1 MRLATLLCLTV
12 LAGLVAPAFAQTPG
26 TCAPGTAEADLDIS
40 DVFARVFNGGNL
52 FFGNTTVAG
61 DGYLVPKFSGN
72 SPIFAAGI
80 WIGGTVGG
88 DLRVAGSTYS
98 RFEFWPG
105 PLEPGAMLPDPDDCS
120 LYDRI
125 WVVSIFDLD
134 LYETEGVATTDLAEW
149 PVDLGAPVIDGD
161 GVAGNYNLE
170 GGDRPEVLG
179 HQTAFWVM
187 NDVGNTHDRNLTLPI
202 GLEVRVTAFASAE
215 SLLQR
220 HTFYRYEVINRN
232 TQPFEAARFGLF
244 VDPDLGDAADD
255 YVGSDSTRQMAFVY
269 NGSETDSQY
278 GTPPAAGYDFLNG
291 AGVSMYFVSA
301 PGIPTTDPAT
311 AEDIYSYLNGTWLD
325 GTPLTEG
332 GDGYMEDGPILTWT
346 YPGDPVTD
354 SFWSEVNT
362 DGDGEDN
369 PQGDRRHIIATDAF
383 TLAPGESR
391 SFDIAILFAQGED
404 RFDSITE
411 LRAASDA
418 VQARHDAGELFA
430 PSTLPLPPAGALP
443 TPTLLSPADGSVFVD
458 QTVTLDW
465 TPVTGAEGYRVE
477 VSTDP
482 TFAERRTFSVAEPPF
497 VFAGPTTNEVLD
509 YSWRVLALADGLER
523 SFYSDPR
530 TFTLYRYGFDNF
542 GDGIGVVE
550 ISHPDAEV
558 CPDEG
563 DPGCAEYGGNAVWLS
578 PNSTDDYVL
587 TNEDN
592 DLDDLVQSAEAIDSD
607 LEVRFTEACA
617 DPGACLAV
625 YGSAL
630 PGGNDLIASVP
641 FELWNAGL
649 EADPGDD
656 VRMIPF
662 LRAFNNAPTDQWAD
676 TFPDSQEVIVEE
688 DTVTLSVTQRVLGL
702 MPDRPNGYALF
713 NEAATGFGGPGATYD
728 PENDSDT
735 QVDSLTNGTECR
747 RQQYYTDF
755 CYRDASSLAVVPLG
769 GLNGFVLADLAG
781 DGTTPPAGTTI
792 RFDAPERLLEVS
804 AEDDAPSAQPQ
815 TLALAAAY
823 PNPFRAATTLLY
835 RLEQAADVQLSVYD
849 VLGRRVAVLAK
860 GRTPAGDHRATFEGQ
875 GLASGVYFVVL
886 EADGQRAAR
895 KVMIVR

>member
-1 MRLATLLCLTV
+1 MRLATVLVLLL
-12 LAGLVAPAFAQTPG
+12 LVAPALAQTPG
-26 TCAPGTAEADLDIS
+26 TCASGTAEGDLDIA
-40 DVFARVFNGGNL
+40 DVFARNFNTGSL

-61 DGYLVPKFSGN
+61 NGYIVPKFSGN

-80 WIGGTVGG
+80 WIGGLVGG
-88 DLRVAGSTYS
+88 DLRVAGSTYE

-105 PLEPGAMLPDPDDCS
+105 PLEPGATLPDPDDCS
-120 LYDRI
+120 DFDRI
-125 WVVSIFDLD
+125 WVVSAFDVE
-134 LYETEGVATTDLAEW
+134 LYDTEGVATTDLAEW

-161 GVAGNYNLE
+161 GVEGNYNLE

-187 NDVGNTHDRNLTLPI
+187 NDVGNTHDRNRTLPI
-202 GLEVRVTAFASAE
+202 GLEVRVTAFATAE
-215 SLLQR
+215 APLER
-220 HTFYRYEVINRN
+220 HTFYRYEVVNRN
-232 TQPFEAARFGLF
+232 SQPFEDARFGLF
-244 VDPDLGDAADD
+244 VDPDLGTAFDD
-255 YVGSDSTRQMAFVY
+255 YIGSDSTRNMAFVY
-269 NGSETDSQY
+269 NGWEMDDIY
-278 GTPPAAGYDFLNG
+278 GIPPAAGYDFLSG
-291 AGVSMYFVSA
+291 AEVSMYIS
-301 PGIPTTDPAT
+301 GTGPTSDPVQG
-311 AEDIYSYLNGTWLD
+311 EDRYNYLQGLWRD

-332 GDGYMEDGPILTWT
+332 GNGYMTGGDVVTWAF
-346 YPGDPVTD
+346 PGDPVTGQ
-354 SFWSEVNT
+354 FWSEVNV
-362 DGDGEDN
+362 DGEGTST
-369 PQGDRRHIIATDAF
+369 PVGDRRHMMASDAF

-391 SFDIAILFAQGED
+391 TFDIAILFAQGED

-411 LRAASDA
+411 LSAASDA
-418 VQARHDAGELFA
+418 VQLRHDVGDLFV
-430 PSTLPLPPAGALP
+430 PSPVPLPPAGSLP
-443 TPTLLSPADGSVFVD
+443 TPDLLSPAGGSVFVD

-482 TFAERRTFSVAEPPF
+482 TFAERRTFTVAEPPL
-497 VFAGPTTNEVLD
+497 VFNGPTTNEVLD

-550 ISHPDAEV
+550 IAHPNAEV
-558 CPDEG
+558 CPDDG
-563 DPGCAEYGGNAVWLS
+563 DPGCAEYDGNTVWLS

-592 DLDDLVQSAEAIDSD
+592 DLDDLLQSAGVIDSD
-607 LEVRFTEACA
+607 LEIRFTETCA
-617 DPGACLAV
+617 DPSACLAV
-625 YGSAL
+625 YASAL

-641 FELWNAGL
+641 FELWNIGL
-649 EADPGDD
+649 ETDPGDD

-662 LRAFNNAPTDQWAD
+662 LRRDFPEGAYTEQWAD
-676 TFPDSQEVIVEE
+676 TFPYTQEVIAGE
-688 DTVTLSVTQRVLGL
+688 DTLMLPVTQRVLGL

-713 NEAATGFGGPGATYD
+713 NEAASGFGGPGATYD
-728 PENDSDT
+728 PETDGDA
-735 QVDSLTNGTECR
+735 QIDSLSDGQECR
-747 RQQYYTDF
+747 RQNYYTDF
-755 CYRDASSLAVVPLG
+755 CYRDASTLAVVPLG
-769 GLNGFVLADLAG
+769 GLDGFVLADLAG

-804 AEDDAPSAQPQ
+804 AEDDAPTTQPQ

-823 PNPFRAATTLLY
+823 PNPFRSATTVSY
-835 RLEQAADVQLSVYD
+835 QLSTPAVVRLAVYD
-849 VLGRRVAVLAK
+849 VLGRRVAVLAE
-860 GRTPAGDHRATFEGQ
+860 GRRAAGDHRATFGAS

-895 KVMIVR
+895 KVMVVR